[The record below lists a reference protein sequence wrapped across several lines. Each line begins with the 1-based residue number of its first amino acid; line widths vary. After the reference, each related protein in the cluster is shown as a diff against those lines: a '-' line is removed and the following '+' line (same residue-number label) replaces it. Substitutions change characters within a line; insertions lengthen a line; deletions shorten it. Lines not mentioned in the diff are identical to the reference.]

1 MKYAYLNS
9 FSNPNSIFAI
19 SLCMY
24 IAAICLNPSASEP
37 LGALALIV
45 SAVILG
51 KSSNL
56 WQFLW
61 NSSLIALLAFGLY
74 CSVTN
79 VFGPG
84 DVARTGIIYGWIIPL
99 FLGKAFVHFRHQTVQ
114 KDILI
119 AALALAGGMLVAQ
132 LLLVFDITYI
142 DNLGLDLQYL
152 KLTFRN
158 ATRTALFVAVGC
170 MVCFTQFIFASSNRS
185 RLLAMLAGIIL
196 LSALLVTEK
205 RMTLAA
211 LLICCGF
218 LLASRRS
225 FRVIVL
231 GLAAI
236 VCLIFLFGKAERF
249 DLRPG
254 HLLASQGE
262 RLTVWYAAV
271 EIIKTHPLTGSGFRT
286 FKEAAAP
293 HVETYRA
300 SHPTGAYENLEDAHN
315 LPLHLLSENGI
326 IGTAIFSLIFFFPL
340 RNCWRLRST
349 NPTAIPLLSC
359 IALILLNAQ
368 LHVNIFALNVSG
380 LLFFLTGAAS
390 GIGEEHN
397 R

>member
-1 MKYAYLNS
+1 MNYIHHNS
-9 FSNPNSIFAI
+9 SINPHSIFI
-19 SLCMY
+19 FSLCIY
-24 IAAICLNPSASEP
+24 FATICLNPSASEP
-37 LGALALIV
+37 VGALALIV

-51 KSSNL
+51 KPSNL
-56 WQFLW
+56 RQFLW
-61 NSSLIALLAFGLY
+61 DSSLLSLLTFGLY
-74 CSVTN
+74 CSFIN
-79 VFGPG
+79 IIGPG

-99 FLGKAFVHFRHQTVQ
+99 VLGKAFVLFRHQTVQ
-114 KDILI
+114 KDLLA
-119 AALALAGGMLVAQ
+119 AALALAGVMLVAQ
-132 LLLVFDITYI
+132 LLLAFDIKHI

-158 ATRTALFVAVGC
+158 STRTALFVAVGC
-170 MVCFTQFIFASSNRS
+170 MVCFTQFIFASSYRS
-185 RLLAMLAGIIL
+185 RLLAMTAGIIL

-225 FRVIVL
+225 FRHIVL

-236 VCLIFLFGKAERF
+236 VCLIFLFGKTERF

-262 RLTVWYAAV
+262 RLTVWYAAI
-271 EIIKTHPLTGSGFRT
+271 EIIKVHPLTGSGFRT
-286 FKEAAAP
+286 FKEAATP

-326 IGTAIFSLIFFFPL
+326 IGTAIFTLIFFFPL

-349 NPTAIPLLSC
+349 NPAAIPLLSS
-359 IALILLNAQ
+359 IALILLNSQ
-368 LHVNIFALNVSG
+368 LHVNIFSLNVSG
-380 LLFFLTGAAS
+380 LLFLLVGAAS
-390 GIGEEHN
+390 GIETEK
-397 R
+397 RT